1 MNLFHEQSSQCIRS
15 KLDLFSLP
23 PTQTAVDG
31 SQWVEH
37 SPVSTITSSSPIEF
51 IVSGNDED
59 YMFRNNT
66 LLKVKACIKT
76 TNDSPV
82 DVAVA
87 QIKNTLYSLFSQIED
102 GMPDTKLIPGQSLYP
117 SCHSFI

>member
-1 MNLFHEQSSQCIRS
+1 MKLLHEQSSQCFCS
-15 KLDLFSLP
+15 ELDLFSLP

-51 IVSGNDED
+51 IVSGSGED
-59 YMFRNNT
+59 YMYLYNT
-66 LLKVKACIKT
+66 LLEVKACIKT

-82 DVAVA
+82 DAAIAVA
-87 QIKNTLYSLFSQIED
+87 PICSVYKVSLLMESSSDRECINF
-102 GMPDTKLIPGQSLYP
+102 
-117 SCHSFI
+117 